1 MRGHIA
7 AAAFGA
13 DAGSGRHHSM
23 QRPKEQ
29 AKSSDQK

>member
-13 DAGSGRHHSM
+13 DAGSGRHHGM
-23 QRPKEQ
+23 HRLNIKG
-29 AKSSDQK
+29 SDQQ